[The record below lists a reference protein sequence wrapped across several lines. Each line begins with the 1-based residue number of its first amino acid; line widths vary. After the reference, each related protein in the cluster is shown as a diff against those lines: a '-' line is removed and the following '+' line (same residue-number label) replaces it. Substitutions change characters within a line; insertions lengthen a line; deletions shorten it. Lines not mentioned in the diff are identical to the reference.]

1 MSIDYSKLAPLRNL
15 ARQTGLVRLLS
26 LPGQWRRS
34 RRKREYERT
43 KPAVATVGFDELSV
57 QMHTENLYEW
67 MRVQSFRDDQHII
80 SAATRQLQAG
90 DTCWDI
96 GASIGLYSTLF
107 GKTVGASGQVVS
119 FEPENR
125 SREKLL
131 ANIAL
136 NEMPQ
141 VRVFPVALGKE
152 KGQFNLELAPTASAG
167 THRLAASGH
176 SEKKENVQSVEVW
189 PGDEFRV
196 ANQLPVPNMMKIDVE
211 GQEENVLLGLKNT
224 LADPLCKTVVC
235 EIHFS
240 ILAAN
245 GDDGAP
251 ARIVQLLKSCGFEQQ
266 NWIDASHL
274 AAYK

>member
-26 LPGQWRRS
+26 LPGQWKRS
-34 RRKREYERT
+34 RRKREYERS
-43 KPAVATVGFDELSV
+43 KPTTTTVGFDYLSV

-67 MRVQSFRDDQHII
+67 MRVQSFHDDRHII
-80 SAATRQLQAG
+80 SAATRHLQPG
-90 DTCWDI
+90 DVCWDI

-107 GKTVGASGQVVS
+107 GKAVGASGQVVT

-136 NEMPQ
+136 NELKN
-141 VRVFPVALGKE
+141 VRAFPVALGRE
-152 KGQFNLELAPTASAG
+152 RGQFDLELATAASAG

-176 SEKKENVQSVEVW
+176 SGDKENVQSVEVW
-189 PGDEFRV
+189 PGDEFRA
-196 ANQLPVPNMMKIDVE
+196 ANQLPTPNMIKIDVE
-211 GQEENVLLGLKNT
+211 GQEENVLLGLKST
-224 LADPLCKTVVC
+224 LADPACKTVVC

-245 GDDGAP
+245 GDDDAP
-251 ARIVQLLKSCGFEQQ
+251 ARIMELLKSCGFVQQ

-274 AAYK
+274 AVYK